1 MKMPWFLAGFCLL
14 VFALCL
20 PGEDKKKAKETTHQ
34 VPYRLTD
41 TYHVL
46 VRAKI
51 NGKGPFNFILDTGAP
66 FLFVSTAVGKKLGL
80 EPDQKGLSTFDRFE
94 IEGGVVV
101 RKAKGRI
108 EDPFQLEGMNGLGLA
123 GVQLD
128 GIIGY
133 NILAR
138 YRIEYDFTKEKLAWT
153 VLDYDPPPP
162 KGLGIQ
168 GGAPGGLDA
177 LGTIMK
183 MAGALLGK
191 KPQPELILSGFFGF
205 QLADVNG
212 AIEIT
217 SVLDKGP
224 AAKAGL
230 QAHDQIQEIQGKKVT
245 SVADFRKQAAKLR
258 PGQAVRLTLNRS
270 FATKQVTLDLGEGL

>member
-1 MKMPWFLAGFCLL
+1 MKLLCLLTGFCLIAFSFRL
-14 VFALCL
+14 SA
-20 PGEDKKKAKETTHQ
+20 EEAKKTMGKTHQ

-41 TYHVL
+41 TYHVV

-66 FLFVSTAVGKKLGL
+66 FLFVSTAVAKKLGI
-80 EPDQKGLSTFDRFE
+80 EPDQKGLNTFDRFE

-101 RKAKGRI
+101 RKARGRI

-123 GVQLD
+123 GVHLD

-138 YRIEYDFTKEKLAWT
+138 YRVEYDFTKDKLAWT
-153 VLDYDPPPP
+153 ALDFEPPLP

-168 GGAPGGLDA
+168 GGAPAGLDA

-183 MAGALLGK
+183 FAGALLGK
-191 KPQPELILSGFFGF
+191 KPQPELILPGFFGF
-205 QLADVNG
+205 QLADVDG
-212 AIEIT
+212 AVEIQN
-217 SVLDKGP
+217 LLAQGP

-230 QAHDQIQEIQGKKVT
+230 QAHDRIQEFQGTKVN
-245 SVADFRKQAAKLR
+245 SVADFRKRAMKLVSA
-258 PGQAVRLTLNRS
+258 QYVRLTLKRGLE
-270 FATKQVTLDLGEGL
+270 TKQVTIELGKGL

>member
-1 MKMPWFLAGFCLL
+1 MKMLWLLTPFFLL
-14 VFALCL
+14 VLTSGSPA
-20 PGEDKKKAKETTHQ
+20 EEMKKSETFQ

-66 FLFVSTAVGKKLGL
+66 FLFVSTAAGQKLGL
-80 EPDQKGLSTFDRFE
+80 EPDKKGVNTFDRFE
-94 IEGGVVV
+94 IEGGVVLN
-101 RKAKGRI
+101 KAKGRI

-123 GVQLD
+123 GVHLD

-138 YRIEYDFTKEKLAWT
+138 YRIEYDFTKDKLAWT
-153 VLDYDPPPP
+153 ALDFQPPPP
-162 KGLGIQ
+162 KGLGLQ
-168 GGAPGGLDA
+168 GSAPGGLDA
-177 LGTIMK
+177 LGALMK
-183 MAGALLGK
+183 FAGALLGK

-205 QLADVNG
+205 QLAEGDGVV
-212 AIEIT
+212 EIK
-217 SVLDKGP
+217 SILAKGP

-230 QAHDQIQEIQGKKVT
+230 QTGDRIQEFQGKKVT
-245 SVADFRKQAAKLR
+245 SVAGFRKLASKLLPR
-258 PGQAVRLTLNRS
+258 QSVRLTLARG
-270 FATKQVTLDLGEGL
+270 AEMKQVTMELGEGF

>member
-1 MKMPWFLAGFCLL
+1 MKLLCLL
-14 VFALCL
+14 TGSFLLAFSFRLSA
-20 PGEDKKKAKETTHQ
+20 EEAKKTKSETYQ

-66 FLFVSTAVGKKLGL
+66 FLFVSTAVAKKLGI
-80 EPDQKGLSTFDRFE
+80 EPDPKRLNTFERFE

-101 RKAKGRI
+101 GNAKGRI

-123 GVQLD
+123 GVHLD

-138 YRIEYDFTKEKLAWT
+138 YRVEYDFTKDKLAWT
-153 VLDYDPPPP
+153 ALDFEPPLP

-177 LGTIMK
+177 LGAIMK
-183 MAGALLGK
+183 FAGALLGK
-191 KPQPELILSGFFGF
+191 KPQPELILPGFFGL
-205 QLADVNG
+205 QLADVDG
-212 AIEIT
+212 AVEIQNI
-217 SVLDKGP
+217 LAQGP

-230 QAHDQIQEIQGKKVT
+230 QAHDRIQEFQGTKVN
-245 SVADFRKQAAKLR
+245 SVADFRKRAMKLVSA
-258 PGQAVRLTLNRS
+258 QSVRLTLKRGLE
-270 FATKQVTLDLGEGL
+270 TKQVTIELGKGL